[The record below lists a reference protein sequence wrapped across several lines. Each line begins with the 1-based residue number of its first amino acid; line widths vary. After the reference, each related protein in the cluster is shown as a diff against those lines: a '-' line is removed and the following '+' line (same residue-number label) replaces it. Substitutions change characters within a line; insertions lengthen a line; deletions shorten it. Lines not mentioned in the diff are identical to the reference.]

1 MCKHTIKHNSIYI
14 QISKTIY
21 ILNDC
26 NIHCYT
32 AMHSWTCVSVQLN
45 LSTWCSIT
53 SFDVQKQATWN
64 QKLCNTFITLDI
76 SSSDLTWYVY
86 HKLITLTPS
95 ASDNWSSKASLPVV
109 KDCLPVLNLL
119 RCEVLKVLHVISM
132 LVKVVVQTP
141 VLLEVILQLVLHV
154 LQERQIPAATSLPFT
169 SNSWSKPGMSLSRW
183 PLACRS
189 SMSQPRASRQG
200 TSRRRGRSMVTGP
213 DRGMYFG
220 KQIFQLGS

>member
-1 MCKHTIKHNSIYI
+1 MAFIHRYTGSI
-14 QISKTIY
+14 IY
-21 ILNDC
+21 
-26 NIHCYT
+26 CY
-32 AMHSWTCVSVQLN
+32 ALMNFCIFCWTS
-45 LSTWCSIT
+45 LSDWCSMNIISGT
-53 SFDVQKQATWN
+53 GNSKSEIMLHFHHASYIIIWVHPKW
-64 QKLCNTFITLDI
+64 ITLAA
-76 SSSDLTWYVY
+76 
-86 HKLITLTPS
+86 KRPPS
-95 ASDNWSSKASLPVV
+95 ASDNWSSKAPFAVV

-119 RCEVLKVLHVISM
+119 RGEVLKVLHVISM

-189 SMSQPRASRQG
+189 SMSQPRASKHG